1 MSIGVAIQAI
11 PEVTRE
17 PVRADKGYDPHL
29 DCASDECMHSF
40 NQATVSYDAS
50 KEEKVEAL
58 KRQQDA
64 VANRLRE
71 K

>member
-1 MSIGVAIQAI
+1 M
-11 PEVTRE
+11 
-17 PVRADKGYDPHL
+17 RADKGYDPHL